1 MTGIVVLIL
10 RLLLAAALYAFLG
23 WALYTL
29 WHDLRLQS
37 QIIASRKI
45 PTLTLLSQHEHAEPV
60 MKFNSPEVLIG
71 RDTACEYPLADET
84 ISARHARLSYHHNQW
99 WLEDLNSTNG
109 TFLNDERV
117 ITPTV
122 IMSGDELR
130 CGEISFELIIES
142 NP

>member
-29 WHDLRLQS
+29 WRDLRLQS
-37 QIIASRKI
+37 QIAAARKI
-45 PTLTLLSQHEHAEPV
+45 PTLTFISQHEHADPV
-60 MKFNSPEVLIG
+60 KKFNSPEVLLG
-71 RDTACEYPLADET
+71 RDAACEYPLIDDT
-84 ISARHARLSYHHNQW
+84 ISARHVRLSYHHNQW

-117 ITPTV
+117 TTPTV
-122 IMSGDELR
+122 IMNGDELR
-130 CGEISFELIIES
+130 CGQILFELSIET
-142 NP
+142 NL